1 MDDATSTTSLEVQWC
16 FSCDLRPSKYRV
28 TCRQPSCEKYRGTV
42 YVCSKCAG
50 FCPNCKVHLGG
61 DDIQT
66 ATGALT
72 QETVPSLRT
81 VEEQGDNMLAD
92 VVKGRKGK
100 GAYNKGK
107 GKGGSGSKGRGKLRG
122 HEATSAKAR
131 VEKDDVC
138 LTTCYI
144 LLP

>member
-1 MDDATSTTSLEVQWC
+1 
-16 FSCDLRPSKYRV
+16 
-28 TCRQPSCEKYRGTV
+28 
-42 YVCSKCAG
+42 
-50 FCPNCKVHLGG
+50 
-61 DDIQT
+61 
-66 ATGALT
+66 
-72 QETVPSLRT
+72 
-81 VEEQGDNMLAD
+81 VEEQGDNILAD